1 MLSHATCKRLMAVLL
16 SASFVWA
23 AMACVSLCLLHCS
36 EEEICAMEISSESGR
51 AVSSD
56 ETTSSHES
64 ELVYTDVD
72 SCCES
77 DNCPIQPMPVC
88 ALQKS
93 SSFEFQANNN
103 YHISIAPSGYL
114 TQSIGLE
121 FSRDLIPHSS
131 SDPPFERLC
140 TLRI

>member
-1 MLSHATCKRLMAVLL
+1 
-16 SASFVWA
+16 
-23 AMACVSLCLLHCS
+23 LCLLHCS
-36 EEEICAMEISSESGR
+36 EEKNCAMEISAESGR
-51 AVSSD
+51 AVSS
-56 ETTSSHES
+56 ETPSPHES

-93 SSFEFQANNN
+93 SSLDFQVNNDS
-103 YHISIAPSGYL
+103 HILFAPSWCL
-114 TQSIGLE
+114 TQSMRLE

>member
-1 MLSHATCKRLMAVLL
+1 MLSQATFKRLMAVLL

-23 AMACVSLCLLHCS
+23 ATACVSLCLLHCS
-36 EEEICAMEISSESGR
+36 EEENCAREISDESCR
-51 AVSSD
+51 TVTS

-72 SCCES
+72 WCCES
-77 DNCPIQPMPVC
+77 DSCPIQPMPVC

-103 YHISIAPSGYL
+103 YHILFAPTWCL
-114 TQSIGLE
+114 RQSMRLE
-121 FSRDLIPHSS
+121 FSRDSIPPAS